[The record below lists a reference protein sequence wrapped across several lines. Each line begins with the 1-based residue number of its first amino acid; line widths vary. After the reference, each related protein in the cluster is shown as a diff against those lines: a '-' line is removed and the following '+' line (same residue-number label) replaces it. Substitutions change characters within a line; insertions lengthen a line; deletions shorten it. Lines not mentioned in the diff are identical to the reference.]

1 MTTGPEPRQ
10 TGPEPRRPVAD
21 VALRRVA
28 DAALRLAGGVVT
40 LAGSLLVGLLMFVT
54 TPLRVATVLGTVRVP
69 VAVVIVVGGLAAL
82 FWYAP
87 RATGTRWATLL
98 PLAAWVVTVVVG
110 LGAGDPGG
118 ALLMANDWVAVLCL
132 FFGTV
137 VAVVGT
143 ALALLRRPGAAR
155 VPHGEAWRPPTGP
168 GTAGERQ
175 LPPDRSARSGP
186 YDE

>member
-1 MTTGPEPRQ
+1 
-10 TGPEPRRPVAD
+10 VAD
-21 VALRRVA
+21 VALLRVA

-54 TPLRVATVLGTVRVP
+54 LPWRVSTALGTVRVP

-87 RATGTRWATLL
+87 RATGTRWAALL
-98 PLAAWVVTVVVG
+98 PLAAWSVTVVVA

-118 ALLMANDWVAVLCL
+118 ALLLADDWVAVLCL
-132 FFGTV
+132 FGGTV

-143 ALALLRRPGAAR
+143 ALALRGRPGTPR
-155 VPHGEAWRPPTGP
+155 VPPGEPSFPPGAP
-168 GTAGERQ
+168 GMPGKRR
-175 LPPDRSARSGP
+175 LPPDLPARGGP
-186 YDE
+186 LP